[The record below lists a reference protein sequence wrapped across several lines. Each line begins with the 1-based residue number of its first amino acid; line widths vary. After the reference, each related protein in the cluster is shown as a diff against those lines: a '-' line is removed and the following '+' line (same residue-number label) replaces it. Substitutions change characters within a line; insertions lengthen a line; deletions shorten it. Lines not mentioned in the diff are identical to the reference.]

1 MHEPAAVP
9 VIVELAAVLPEGI
22 KSYIGLMVV
31 GFVVGAYGHVIRS
44 RWVVTI
50 GVIMIFLATLLFPL
64 AVHVFEDR
72 PSPPP
77 GPQFEP

>member
-1 MHEPAAVP
+1 MHEPGAAT

-22 KSYIGLMVV
+22 KPYIGLMAA
-31 GFVVGAYGHVIRS
+31 GFVVGAYGHLIRA
-44 RWVVTI
+44 RWVVAI
-50 GVIMIFLATLLFPL
+50 GVIMIFLATLLFPI

-77 GPQFEP
+77 GPQVEP